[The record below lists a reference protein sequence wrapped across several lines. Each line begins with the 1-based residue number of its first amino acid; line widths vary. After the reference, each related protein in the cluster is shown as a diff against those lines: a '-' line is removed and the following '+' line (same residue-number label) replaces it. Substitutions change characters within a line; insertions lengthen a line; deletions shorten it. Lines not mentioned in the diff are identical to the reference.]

1 MSTFLLLLGLII
13 LAWLVFRPS
22 WMTVLP
28 ENKFSKTV
36 MTNTDQLRKKS
47 RGWYKQ
53 IKPFWK
59 KETNLGNLLKAWAS
73 NEDLV
78 VTAGFSK
85 TQVGELALFLEW
97 IISIPDEE
105 ANQVAE
111 ELSTFCC
118 KQGINIRWLLE
129 DNGRGDMQGVLST
142 LVLFYGL
149 AVRERYLSR
158 PAAALR
164 AWEDAPLSK
173 VNRDF
178 GNLLYIRLV
187 DADMIKIPSQLLLA
201 PERDRLA
208 HQVSAIKAM
217 VEKDRNAVLPFAACV
232 MEPKQNSEPQKNK
245 PSKMNNLET
254 AALEQQ
260 SV

>member
-1 MSTFLLLLGLII
+1 MLLGLIVV
-13 LAWLVFRPS
+13 AWLVFRPG
-22 WMTVLP
+22 WIPALP

-36 MTNTDQLRKKS
+36 ISQADQVRIKS

-73 NEDLV
+73 NQDLV
-78 VTAGFSK
+78 TAAGFSK
-85 TQVGELALFLEW
+85 AQVGELALFLEW
-97 IISIPDEE
+97 IESIPDQE
-105 ANQVAE
+105 ANLVAE

-118 KQGINIRWLLE
+118 KQGINIRWLLD

-187 DADMIKIPSQLLLA
+187 DADLIKIPAHLLLA
-201 PERDRLA
+201 PEKDRLA
-208 HQVSAIKAM
+208 HLVSAIKAL
-217 VEKDRNAVLPFAACV
+217 VEKDRNEVLPFAAQV
-232 MEPKQNSEPQKNK
+232 METKQASEPKINS
-245 PSKMNNLET
+245 SKKKKLEPV
-254 AALEQQ
+254 AFEQQ

>member
-22 WMTVLP
+22 WMPTLP
-28 ENKFSKTV
+28 ENKLSKTV
-36 MTNTDQLRKKS
+36 ISQTDQLRKKS
-47 RGWYKQ
+47 SGWYKQ

-59 KETNLGNLLKAWAS
+59 RENNLGNLLKAWAS

-85 TQVGELALFLEW
+85 VQVGELALFLEW
-97 IISIPDEE
+97 IGSIPDEE
-105 ANQVAE
+105 ANLVAE
-111 ELSTFCC
+111 ELSAFCS

-149 AVRERYLSR
+149 AVRERYLSL

-164 AWEDAPLSK
+164 AWEDTPLSK

-187 DADMIKIPSQLLLA
+187 DADLIKIPSHLLLA
-201 PERDRLA
+201 PEKDRLV
-208 HQVSAIKAM
+208 HLVSAIKTL
-217 VEKDRNAVLPFAACV
+217 VEKDRNVVLPFAAQV
-232 MEPKQNSEPQKNK
+232 IETKQASGPKNTKSSKKNK
-245 PSKMNNLET
+245 LEPI
-254 AALEQQ
+254 ALEQQ